1 MLTSGHFDNLMS
13 EKCWVKQLSRLRAE
27 SARAVTG
34 RRCPHSGEVED
45 FLPHQ
50 MGPLTKTVVTQKR
63 NVKKSIRRC
72 QNDRNAEGYKC
83 PFDNSRGPIA
93 KNGILGQN
101 WCEQSIFA
109 LLLHRLKSKIF
120 FHLTL
125 LRHQSIK
132 MSRCKHPETTPKIQF
147 SWKFMPIKAILL
159 LTFILKDPVGFRIL
173 NPKDFRIIGP

>member
-1 MLTSGHFDNLMS
+1 MLTSGHFDTLMS

-27 SARAVTG
+27 SATAVTG
-34 RRCPHSGEVED
+34 RRCPHSGEGED
-45 FLPHQ
+45 FLPRQ

-120 FHLTL
+120 FTWHY
-125 LRHQSIK
+125 SDIK
-132 MSRCKHPETTPKIQF
+132 VSKCPHV
-147 SWKFMPIKAILL
+147 S
-159 LTFILKDPVGFRIL
+159 ILKQPRKSNFRENL
-173 NPKDFRIIGP
+173 CP

>member
-1 MLTSGHFDNLMS
+1 MLTSGHFDTLMS

-34 RRCPHSGEVED
+34 RRCPHSGEGED
-45 FLPHQ
+45 FLPRQ

-120 FHLTL
+120 FTWHY
-125 LRHQSIK
+125 SDIK
-132 MSRCKHPETTPKIQF
+132 VSKCPDV
-147 SWKFMPIKAILL
+147 S
-159 LTFILKDPVGFRIL
+159 ILKQPRKSNFRENL
-173 NPKDFRIIGP
+173 CP

>member
-1 MLTSGHFDNLMS
+1 MAFMGINFHKTWIFRVVLGCLHRDISIIWCLRSVGWNNYPG
-13 EKCWVKQLSRLRAE
+13 CALRALGLLVTVLLAD
-27 SARAVTG
+27 SAHTVG
-34 RRCPHSGEVED
+34 RGKIFCRVRWFPS
-45 FLPHQ
+45 Q
-50 MGPLTKTVVTQKR
+50 KTVVTQKR
-63 NVKKSIRRC
+63 NAKKSVRRC

-132 MSRCKHPETTPKIQF
+132 MSPCKHPKTTPKI
-147 SWKFMPIKAILL
+147 
-159 LTFILKDPVGFRIL
+159 
-173 NPKDFRIIGP
+173 